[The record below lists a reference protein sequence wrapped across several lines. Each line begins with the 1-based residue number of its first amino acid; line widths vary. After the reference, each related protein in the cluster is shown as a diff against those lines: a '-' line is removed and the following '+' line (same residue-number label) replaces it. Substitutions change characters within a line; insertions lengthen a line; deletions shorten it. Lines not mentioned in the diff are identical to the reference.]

1 MTLEEYKKET
11 ATAIRKTLQQEDQK
25 EVEKLIE
32 LLQKDIEKS
41 FYSAEKST
49 KLLGADQYS
58 PSGYAYGIYMMWE
71 GSAQE
76 TIDCYDLG

>member
-1 MTLEEYKKET
+1 MTFEEYKKET
-11 ATAIRKTLQQEDQK
+11 EVAIKKILDNESPE

-49 KLLGADQYS
+49 KLLGADQFS

-71 GSAQE
+71 GSAQA
-76 TIDCYDLG
+76 TIDSYDLG

>member
-11 ATAIRKTLQQEDQK
+11 ATAIRKILQNQDQK

-41 FYSAEKST
+41 FYSAEKSKERWGT
-49 KLLGADQYS
+49 DELS

-76 TIDCYDLG
+76 TIDYYDLG